1 MKDES
6 TVTLVLF
13 FVRPAFIVSPAD
25 MRYRLYGKSH
35 GNKKQA
41 DSQMLS
47 ACLVFTH

>member
-13 FVRPAFIVSPAD
+13 FVRPASIVSPAAIPS

-47 ACLVFTH
+47 ACL